1 MHGYS
6 RAASVTS
13 FTLSPEQ
20 KSSPLVTPPA
30 SSVSR
35 SHTTTS
41 GAASTAPYNPFSRHN
56 SRASAVPR
64 PASDSRPAS
73 QAAPSSTTLTALP
86 PDPERITVSA
96 PNPGTVAIQSRLLS
110 QNNSG
115 TVAIVTARDTVV
127 SQRPSN
133 VSSNSSLPT
142 SYSASDAASVLTS
155 TSASSA
161 QFRSNTSSSRPTSYT
176 STNRSSVASSKFYA
190 QTEEQR
196 RRLREREE
204 WARNIEQR
212 SYARIRAAREA
223 QAEQRRKAEE
233 YAAMVDAMVQEL
245 FDLSPEWRARKMR
258 LEMVSWT
265 SLGTV
270 CGK

>member
-1 MHGYS
+1 M
-6 RAASVTS
+6 TS

-161 QFRSNTSSSRPTSYT
+161 QPRSNTSSFRPTSYT